1 MKSRMPAP
9 GAKSSRK
16 ERTAALLFI
25 NETGK
30 LKVVTDRGDETDD
43 GTMFPVMRGEPN
55 PNFTPRGKLKL
66 LQPTETSGL
75 PTRNPTQLTLH

>member
-1 MKSRMPAP
+1 MPAP

-30 LKVVTDRGDETDD
+30 LKVVTDKGEETDD
-43 GTMFPVMRGEPN
+43 GTMFPVMK
-55 PNFTPRGKLKL
+55 GKN
-66 LQPTETSGL
+66 QP
-75 PTRNPTQLTLH
+75 